1 MAKKTK
7 KSAAAEAKAQQKP
20 SSGTESAPMIDTR
33 QAAASVAKMLLT
45 KARLHSVAEPQTPE
59 KESGAFKQLKESM
72 TKHPSMAAANSLNT
86 ALGHSKSELPRSFN
100 RSAGHGQVLGHAGPS
115 NLPRRTVG

>member
-7 KSAAAEAKAQQKP
+7 KAVAAETKTQQKP
-20 SSGTESAPMIDTR
+20 TSGTESSPTIDTR

-45 KARLHSVAEPQTPE
+45 KARLQQVAEPLTPG

-72 TKHPSMAAANSLNT
+72 MKNPSLEAANSLNT

-100 RSAGHGQVLGHAGPS
+100 RSAGHGQVVGHTTPS
-115 NLPRRTVG
+115 TLPRRTNG

>member
-7 KSAAAEAKAQQKP
+7 KTDAAEAKTQQKP
-20 SSGTESAPMIDTR
+20 SSSSESAPAIDTR

-45 KARLHSVAEPQTPE
+45 KARLHQAAEPQTPG

-72 TKHPSMAAANSLNT
+72 SKHPSMAAANSLNT
-86 ALGHSKSELPRSFN
+86 ALGHSKAELPRSFN
-100 RSAGHGQVLGHAGPS
+100 KSAGHGQVVGHAGPS

>member
-7 KSAAAEAKAQQKP
+7 KTIAAEAKTEQKP
-20 SSGTESAPMIDTR
+20 SSVSESSPAIDTR
-33 QAAASVAKMLLT
+33 QAAASVARMLLT
-45 KARLHSVAEPQTPE
+45 KARLQHGAEPQTPG

-72 TKHPSMAAANSLNT
+72 TKHPSLAAANSLNT

-100 RSAGHGQVLGHAGPS
+100 KSPGHGQVVGHAGPS
-115 NLPRRTVG
+115 NLPRRTNG